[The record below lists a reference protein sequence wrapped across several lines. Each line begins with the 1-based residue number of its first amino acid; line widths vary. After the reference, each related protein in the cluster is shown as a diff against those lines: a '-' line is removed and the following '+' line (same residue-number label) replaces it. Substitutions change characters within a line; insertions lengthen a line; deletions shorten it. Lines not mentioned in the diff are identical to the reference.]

1 MQKTGCLPDA
11 SERSYA
17 IIVAAL
23 GFLAGCRLAL
33 HLRAGLWLLLAAA
46 LCAFAAL
53 LMRGMGR
60 SARAALFLCML
71 SLGAYWAGD
80 ALTPQAPAP
89 GTYEITGYVSGGG
102 TPRSD
107 RRISFALCDI
117 ELDGVPVDGRAY
129 CTYYYNDEL
138 PTLFDGAE
146 LRFTGRVYEPDGK
159 SGEPRFDFRL
169 WMYQSG
175 YRCGVAIS
183 RGLTILNTPDTAP
196 IRDAAFRVRE
206 AFGAAL
212 RRTMGADARIAMA
225 MLFSDREG
233 MTDEEDQA
241 FRTLGIAHILAVS
254 GLHVGLLGGM
264 LMALLDRLRM
274 RRAWQLPIVAVFL
287 LDYCALTGFTA
298 SSIRAAVMLL
308 LVLIARTLGR
318 KPDPLTT
325 LAAAM
330 LVVLA
335 LNPLQAYAAG
345 FILSFASVAGIT
357 LLFPVFRDALERV
370 LPQPEPVKYARRS
383 RWRRFTDWLGRT
395 LGRPAELIA
404 ISLSAQLGVLAP
416 TAVFFNRLPL
426 YGVFIN
432 LLVVPYTAILVA
444 AFALALLLSPVPL
457 LGMGMGWLAA
467 VLGKGLL
474 WAVELMSA
482 LPYASVRVP
491 TVPAAISCAL
501 AACLIVFSRRVRLKP
516 LKRLLCAALCAI
528 IGIAGA
534 YAAALHTACGRTG
547 GRGACDGRRQDNRHR
562 RGRGRSRD
570 PRLSAVRRSRRGRA
584 DTDASALRSRGR
596 RAGAAGKQRPHQARV
611 SAREC
616 GKAADRRADACHG
629 RSASRGGRSHH
640 GACPRRRTALQ

>member
-1 MQKTGCLPDA
+1 
-11 SERSYA
+11 
-17 IIVAAL
+17 
-23 GFLAGCRLAL
+23 
-33 HLRAGLWLLLAAA
+33 
-46 LCAFAAL
+46 
-53 LMRGMGR
+53 
-60 SARAALFLCML
+60 
-71 SLGAYWAGD
+71 
-80 ALTPQAPAP
+80 
-89 GTYEITGYVSGGG
+89 
-102 TPRSD
+102 
-107 RRISFALCDI
+107 
-117 ELDGVPVDGRAY
+117 
-129 CTYYYNDEL
+129 
-138 PTLFDGAE
+138 
-146 LRFTGRVYEPDGK
+146 
-159 SGEPRFDFRL
+159 
-169 WMYQSG
+169 
-175 YRCGVAIS
+175 
-183 RGLTILNTPDTAP
+183 
-196 IRDAAFRVRE
+196 
-206 AFGAAL
+206 
-212 RRTMGADARIAMA
+212 MGADARIAMA

-534 YAAALHTACGRTG
+534 YAARPAELRYIQLAVGQADAALVM
-547 GRGACDGRRQDNRHR
+547 DGDKTIAIDV
-562 RGRGRSRD
+562 GVD
-570 PRLSAVRRSRRGRA
+570 
-584 DTDASALRSRGR
+584 
-596 RAGAAGKQRPHQARV
+596 GAATLDYLLYEGRDVDALILTHLHYDHAGGVQALLENSVRIRHAYLPVNAEKQQIDAQTLAMVDLLREAGVPITELAQGDELRYNRAVIRALWPVRQSVRSGQDANELPLVLSV
-611 SAREC
+611 SLDGYTILCASDLTCDYEPY
-616 GKAADRRADACHG
+616 AAAPCDVLKVA
-629 RSASRGGRSHH
+629 HH
-640 GACPRRRTALQ
+640 GSNESTSADFLAYVQPELALISCSSGSRSLPGAELLERLREYGVPVARTDTAGDITIAVGDDRLCATPYKGRISE